1 MVELSVDTE
10 RQGEAVAAAVRV
22 FTEYGGFV
30 RSIIRLWVRDVCRR
44 EDMFQELFLRLV
56 ERPVPPDVQN
66 VRGYLYR
73 AILRDAVDV
82 AREEENEKRHLK
94 EYAERNKIS
103 IYNSHSRRA
112 LLRETAEK
120 GSVFACLIRQLRQRE
135 AQVLT
140 LRYRDNYSIPEIA
153 AEIGID
159 RYSVS
164 RYLASGLRE
173 LRRELA
179 VE

>member
-1 MVELSVDTE
+1 VVELSVDTE

-56 ERPVPPDVQN
+56 EQPVPSGAQN

-73 AILRDAVDV
+73 AILRDAVDLT
-82 AREEENEKRHLK
+82 REEVTEKRHLK
-94 EYAERNKIS
+94 EYAERNRIS
-103 IYNSHSRRA
+103 IHNSLSRRA
-112 LLRETAEK
+112 LLEE
-120 GSVFACLIRQLRQRE
+120 GSIFGCLIRQLRQRE

-140 LRYRDNYSIPEIA
+140 LRYRDDYSIPEIA

-164 RYLASGLRE
+164 RYLTSGLRE
-173 LRRELA
+173 LKRKLA